1 MIQYVKTNAVIYT
14 DGSCLGNPG
23 PGGYGAII
31 ITTEKYEEISAGYQL
46 TTNNRMEILAVIKAL
61 ETLPKTSTVDVYS
74 DSKYVVDAI
83 NKGWASRW
91 RSNNWMRNKKD
102 RAINPDLWERLLDLC
117 NQHIVTIKW
126 VKGHS
131 GDQSNE
137 RCDYLAVAA
146 AKGHDLQIDIGYS
159 PSPL

>member
-117 NQHIVTIKW
+117 NKHIVTIKW

>member
-91 RSNNWMRNKKD
+91 RSNNWMRNKKE